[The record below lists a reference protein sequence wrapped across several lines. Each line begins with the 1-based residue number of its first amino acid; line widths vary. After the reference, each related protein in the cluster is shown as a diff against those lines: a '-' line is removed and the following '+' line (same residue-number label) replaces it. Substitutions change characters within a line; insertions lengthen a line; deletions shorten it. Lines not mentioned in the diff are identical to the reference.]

1 MNNKIKN
8 TFRLGIIA
16 AAGAAAMVSCSDT
29 WDDHYKGG
37 AVIEFNGTTL
47 QAIEENAPDF
57 AKVIK
62 AYGFDRELASDNV
75 YTIWAP
81 ADGSFTLSDYVV
93 QGNMGELLR
102 VADSTDVVDR
112 FIKNHIARYAVSQN
126 GTEQDIMLLNT
137 KMATMT
143 GEGSAEGSIEACDIT
158 RANLSCAN
166 GILHLIDGEMDYKN
180 NIYEQIRAWDDAGED
195 EASLYA
201 YLEEYNADSL
211 DENKSISRGVDAY
224 GNKIWIDSV
233 TIRNNTALRSV
244 DAPVYEEDS
253 SFIAI
258 IPTAKA
264 YQKRLEIA
272 KSLLV
277 FNPSEDAV
285 VPGIC
290 DSLQNY
296 YGNMFAMSDLFYNK
310 NLNAKAYDEGTEN
323 YDSLRSTLFKSWNW
337 PYNLYYSKEP
347 RLGLHPDK
355 QVNDILTKAKA
366 GTMAECSNGEAY
378 LVDEYPMS
386 VTEQFFKKLQVMASD
401 RSLDQT
407 QTTNSQGQT
416 TNAYTRLI
424 GTPYSRSGVIYDYET
439 ETSIDEETGEEVTTV
454 TGYTMRNYH
463 FYGVPPQNDAQQPYI
478 AFKVPNTLSGTYE
491 LYLVTCPI
499 WAKNGFEDGAKPE
512 DDPRG
517 YRFYT
522 NIYERNEKG
531 EYGSAKRL
539 SIEDFR
545 GIHPEYEGLSEKNY
559 YITNYENPIDTLYL
573 GDYTF
578 KNAYYNRSEE
588 GVLIQF
594 QVQVGS
600 KLVDQYSREMLFSS
614 IILKPKFEEAKE
626 EEESVEE

>member
-1 MNNKIKN
+1 
-8 TFRLGIIA
+8 
-16 AAGAAAMVSCSDT
+16 MVSCSDT
-29 WDDHYKGG
+29 WDDHYKAG
-37 AVIEFNGTTL
+37 AAIEFNGTTL
-47 QAIEENAPDF
+47 QAIEEKAPDF

-62 AYGFDRELASDNV
+62 AYGFDRELASENV

-81 ADGSFTLSDYVV
+81 ADGSFNLSDYVAN
-93 QGNMGELLR
+93 GTAGELLR

-112 FIKNHIARYAVSQN
+112 FIKNHIARYPVSQD
-126 GTEQDIMLLNT
+126 GAEHEITLLNT
-137 KMATMT
+137 KLATMT
-143 GEGSAEGSIEACDIT
+143 GEGSAEGSIESCNIT
-158 RANLSCAN
+158 EANLSCAN
-166 GILHLIDGEMDYKN
+166 GILHVIDGELNYKN
-180 NIYEQIRAWDDAGED
+180 NIFEQIKAWDDAAED
-195 EASLYA
+195 EASLYSFLKA
-201 YLEEYNADSL
+201 YNADSL
-211 DENKSISRGVDAY
+211 DEDKSISRGVDAY

-258 IPTAKA
+258 IPTVAA

-277 FNPSEDAV
+277 FNPSEDKV

-296 YGNMFAMSDLFYNK
+296 YGNMFVMTDLFYNK
-310 NLNAKAYDEGTEN
+310 NLNAKAWDAAAEN
-323 YDSLRSTLFKSWNW
+323 YDSLRSTLFESRNW
-337 PYNLYYSKEP
+337 PYNLYYSKVP
-347 RLGLHPDK
+347 RLGLPRDK

-366 GTMAECSNGEAY
+366 GTKAECSNGEAY

-386 VTEQFFKKLQVMASD
+386 VTEQFFKKLNVTTSD

-407 QTTNSQGQT
+407 QTTNTQGQT
-416 TNAYTRLI
+416 TSVYTRLI
-424 GTPYSRSGVIYDYET
+424 GTPYSRSGVIYDYVT
-439 ETSIDEETGEEVTTV
+439 ETNIDEETGDPRTVVTD
-454 TGYTMRNYH
+454 YTMRNYH
-463 FYGVPPQNDAQQPYI
+463 FYGVPPQNANQQPYV
-478 AFKVPNTLSGTYE
+478 AFKIPGTLSGTYE

-499 WAKNGFEDGAKPE
+499 WAKNGFENGAKPE

-522 NIYERNEKG
+522 NIYERNDKG
-531 EYGSAKRL
+531 EYGTAKRI

-559 YITNYENPIDTLYL
+559 YMTNYENPIDTLYL
-573 GDYTF
+573 GNYTF
-578 KNAYYNRSEE
+578 NYAYHNRSEE

-594 QVQVGS
+594 SVQVSS
-600 KLVDQYSREMLFSS
+600 KQTETYSREMLFSS
-614 IILKPKFEEAKE
+614 IILKPKFDEAQKE
-626 EEESVEE
+626 EEEE